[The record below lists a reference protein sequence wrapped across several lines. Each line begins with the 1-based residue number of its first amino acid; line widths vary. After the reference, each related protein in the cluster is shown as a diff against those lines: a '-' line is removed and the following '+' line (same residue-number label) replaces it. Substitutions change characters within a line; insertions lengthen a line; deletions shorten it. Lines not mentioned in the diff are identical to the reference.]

1 MKHFFMIV
9 LVVFVTLIN
18 TGEAYSV
25 NTENYTSSL
34 GTNVV
39 AFNYWSNDWV
49 FIDTFPKSRQWVS
62 SLCSGGWDNGPA
74 MTKDSNG
81 WVTSLV
87 ADQCIDT
94 LILKDMNGHY
104 PAGQYVI
111 LWEGDGKF
119 TVFGDSDSVFD
130 SEWAAITTSNG
141 IKRSTFMVSNPT
153 NSGISMKIR
162 ELQPGYLK
170 NFRLI
175 VPGGVCGSSSNNL
188 DYFAY
193 CQTSRGGTGSCSSG
207 QTCFDFEQVYWDR
220 FKDSTSTMNNPKAVF
235 HPEFLR
241 RLKKY
246 RAIRYMNW
254 MAITNSPLQ
263 HWSERADI
271 KQQTYADANFTP
283 GQQGKGIP
291 YEFIVALSNILNTDT
306 WLNIPA
312 KSTDD
317 YNTQFATFM
326 KSNLAPNLKLYIE
339 YTNEVFTYTS
349 YVDDYNHMIT
359 MANSLGIPGGD
370 TFFPSGIK
378 VARYY
383 SRRAGEI
390 HSIWRGVFSSQP
402 SRIIRALSTLNVD
415 TAYTQEVLDYED
427 AYKDADVLA
436 VNGYFT
442 GNLYRYQYQPEIL
455 AITVD
460 GIFTETNNGGAIVPG
475 SQSALDELKGF
486 YNALY
491 ALANTR
497 GLRMVAYEGGQ
508 HYTANIFDGDGDT
521 EEDGDP
527 QNIIHNKFMAAGR
540 DPRMKT
546 VYLTN
551 FTNFKNAGGHEF
563 FHFLNLS
570 DHTINGATFGALEH
584 QTQSRTDAP
593 KYDAIMTFMEQ
604 NPCWWSGCD
613 RTPQP
618 PPPPP
623 VVQVPTIT
631 QLGTLILI
639 CVISVMMM
647 FYARSPK
654 KVTQRNQK
662 GLAARITV
670 DKSKTGGKGGW
681 PPCRGF

>member
-1 MKHFFMIV
+1 MML
-9 LVVFVTLIN
+9 LVVFATLII
-18 TGEAYSV
+18 TGKAYSA
-25 NTENYTSSL
+25 NTENYTSAL
-34 GTNVV
+34 GTNLSP
-39 AFNYWSNDWV
+39 FNDWSNEWV
-49 FIDTFPKSRQWVS
+49 FIDTFPKSRPWVS

-81 WVTSLV
+81 WVSSLV
-87 ADQCIDT
+87 ADQCIET
-94 LILKDMNGHY
+94 LIFKDVNGNY

-119 TVFGDSDSVFD
+119 IITGDPNPAVFQ
-130 SEWAAITTSNG
+130 SEWATITTNNG

-153 NSGISMKIR
+153 NSGLQIKIT
-162 ELQPGYLK
+162 ELQPDYLK

-175 VPGGVCGSSSNNL
+175 MPGGVCGNSLSNL

-207 QTCFDFEQVYWDR
+207 QTCYDFEQVYWDR

-235 HPEFLR
+235 HPEFLS

-271 KQQTYADANFTP
+271 KQQTYADASFTS

-291 YEFIVALSNILNTDT
+291 YEFIVALSNILNTDA

-312 KSTDD
+312 KSTND
-317 YNTQFATFM
+317 YNLQLANFM
-326 KSNLAPNLKLYIE
+326 KNNLASDLKLYIE
-339 YTNEVFTYTS
+339 YTNEVFS
-349 YVDDYNHMIT
+349 YDAFVDDYNYMIA
-359 MANSLGIPGGD
+359 MANSLGITGGD
-370 TFFPSGIK
+370 TFFPSGVK

-415 TAYTQEVLDYED
+415 TAYTREVLDYED
-427 AYKDADVLA
+427 SYKDADVLA
-436 VNGYFT
+436 VNGYFM
-442 GNLYRYQYQPEIL
+442 GNLYRTQYENQIAAL
-455 AITVD
+455 TVND
-460 GIFTETNNGGAIVPG
+460 IFTETNNGGAIVPG
-475 SQSALDELKGF
+475 SQSALDELKGY

-491 ALANTR
+491 ALTNPR

-508 HYTANIFDGDGDT
+508 HYTAKVFSSTNQTTIRNT
-521 EEDGDP
+521 
-527 QNIIHNKFMAAGR
+527 FMAANR

-551 FTNFKNAGGHEF
+551 FTNWKNAGGHEF

-570 DHTINGATFGALEH
+570 DNTVYADTFGALEY
-584 QTQSRTDAP
+584 QTQSRADAP
-593 KYDAIMTFMEQ
+593 KYDAIMTFIEQ
-604 NPCWWSGCD
+604 TPCWWSGCN
-613 RTPQP
+613 RTPSST
-618 PPPPP
+618 
-623 VVQVPTIT
+623 VQVPTIT
-631 QLGTLILI
+631 QWGTLLLI
-639 CVISVMMM
+639 GVISVMIV
-647 FYARSPK
+647 FYARKTPK
-654 KVTQRNQK
+654 R
-662 GLAARITV
+662 
-670 DKSKTGGKGGW
+670 SE
-681 PPCRGF
+681 